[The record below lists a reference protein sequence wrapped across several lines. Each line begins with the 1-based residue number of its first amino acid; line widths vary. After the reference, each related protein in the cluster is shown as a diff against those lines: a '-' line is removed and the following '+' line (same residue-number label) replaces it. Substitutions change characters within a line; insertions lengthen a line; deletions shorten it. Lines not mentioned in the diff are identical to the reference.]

1 MTSVV
6 RQRWRRARD
15 VVASVTL
22 LSAVGCFRGR
32 LPPLELY
39 RLSVPDSS
47 LLETPLALRRGSIY
61 TGSIAIAPYQAPG
74 IYGDRG
80 LVYRVGDTQ
89 YGVYPSREWAL
100 PVPAMLGMITEE
112 VLRRDPL
119 STGGALYDPPSYRAH
134 DIVWKG
140 VVREL
145 EEVDRGQSVF
155 ASVRLDVRLVRAID
169 DSLLW
174 SGSARLERPVGHPT
188 MEAIVSTLSALATEA
203 ITSIAEQAHAALTRS
218 AASAGPP

>member
-1 MTSVV
+1 VTSVV
-6 RQRWRRARD
+6 RHRWRRARY
-15 VVASVTL
+15 VLASAGLV
-22 LSAVGCFRGR
+22 SGVGCFGGR

-47 LLETPLALRRGSIY
+47 LLQTPVGLRRGSLY
-61 TGSIAIAPYQAPG
+61 VGTIAIAPYQAPG

-80 LVYRVGDTQ
+80 VVYRVGETQ
-89 YGVYPSREWAL
+89 YGVYPAREWAL

-119 STGGALYDPPSYRAH
+119 STTGALYDPPSYHAH

-145 EEVDRGQSVF
+145 EEVDRGRNVF
-155 ASVRLDVRLVRAID
+155 AAVRLDVRLVRATD

-174 SGSARLERPVGHPT
+174 TGSARLERPVAHPT
-188 MEAIVSTLSALATEA
+188 MEAIVSTLSVLATEA